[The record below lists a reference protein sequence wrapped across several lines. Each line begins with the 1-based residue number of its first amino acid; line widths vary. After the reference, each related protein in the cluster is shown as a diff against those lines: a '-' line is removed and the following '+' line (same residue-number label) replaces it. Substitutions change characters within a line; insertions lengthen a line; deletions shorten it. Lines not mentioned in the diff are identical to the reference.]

1 MCCTFARL
9 SGKIVCVTTSSEYLV
24 FRLKPKARRLFT
36 PTLVLAVVSFALA
49 YIVEQISATDYN
61 YALIVGGAIVVLF
74 WLFPLLSYLASYL
87 QLTSSRLVY
96 RFGFLGFRKR
106 QLLLSELS
114 SIEIQKEGRLGRQV
128 ISILSVEGAEYRIG
142 GYAKNK
148 HLAAEIEAWAK
159 ASS

>member
-1 MCCTFARL
+1 
-9 SGKIVCVTTSSEYLV
+9 VTNTSEYLV

-36 PTLVLAVVSFALA
+36 PTLVLAAVSFAQA
-49 YIVEQISATDYN
+49 FAVEQISNTDYQ
-61 YALIVGGAIVVLF
+61 YALIAGGTIVVLF
-74 WLFPLLSYLASYL
+74 WLIPLLSYLASYL
-87 QLTSSRLVY
+87 ELTSERLIF
-96 RFGFLGFRKR
+96 RSGFLGFRKR

-128 ISILSVEGAEYRIG
+128 ISILSVDGTEYRIG

-159 ASS
+159 AAS

>member
-1 MCCTFARL
+1 
-9 SGKIVCVTTSSEYLV
+9 VTTNSEYLV

-49 YIVEQISATDYN
+49 FIVEQISATDYN
-61 YALIVGGAIVVLF
+61 YAVIAGATIVILF
-74 WLFPLLSYLASYL
+74 WAFPMLSYLASYL
-87 QLTSSRLVY
+87 ELTSTRLVY
-96 RFGFLGFRKR
+96 RFGFLGLRKR
-106 QLLLSELS
+106 KLLLSELS

-128 ISILSVEGAEYRIG
+128 ISILSVDGNEFRVG

-159 ASS
+159 AAS

>member
-1 MCCTFARL
+1 M
-9 SGKIVCVTTSSEYLV
+9 TTNSEYLV

-49 YIVEQISATDYN
+49 FIVEQISATDYN
-61 YALIVGGAIVVLF
+61 YALIAGATIVVLF
-74 WLFPLLSYLASYL
+74 WVFPLLSYLASYL
-87 QLTSSRLVY
+87 ELTSTRLVY
-96 RFGFLGFRKR
+96 RFGFLGIRKR
-106 QLLLSELS
+106 KLLLSELS

-128 ISILSVEGAEYRIG
+128 ISILSVDGNEFRVG

-159 ASS
+159 AAS

>member
-1 MCCTFARL
+1 M
-9 SGKIVCVTTSSEYLV
+9 TTNSEYLV

-49 YIVEQISATDYN
+49 FIVEQISATDYN
-61 YALIVGGAIVVLF
+61 YAVIAGATIVVLF
-74 WLFPLLSYLASYL
+74 WVFPVLSYLASYL
-87 QLTSSRLVY
+87 ELTSTRLVY
-96 RFGFLGFRKR
+96 RFGFLGIRKR
-106 QLLLSELS
+106 KLLLSELS

-128 ISILSVEGAEYRIG
+128 ISILSVDGNEFRVG

-159 ASS
+159 AAS

>member
-1 MCCTFARL
+1 MTN
-9 SGKIVCVTTSSEYLV
+9 TSEYLV

-36 PTLVLAVVSFALA
+36 PTLVLAAVSFAQA
-49 YIVEQISATDYN
+49 FAVEQISNTDYQ
-61 YALIVGGAIVVLF
+61 YALIAGGTIVVLF
-74 WLFPLLSYLASYL
+74 WLFPLLSYIACYL
-87 QLTSSRLVY
+87 ELTSTRLVY

-114 SIEIQKEGRLGRQV
+114 SIEIQKEGSLGGQL
-128 ISILSVEGAEYRIG
+128 ISILSVDGTEYRIG

-159 ASS
+159 AAS